1 MARNCCCTS
10 VFSVGWL
17 RHRLSLEMTQQCT
30 LVRIASHFAFACLQ
44 MSGRQA
50 QQTTQGQVGTARTE
64 TTTSEK
70 SGGGGGGLGGLVRD
84 LFQLSCFGEVLYM

>member
-1 MARNCCCTS
+1 M
-10 VFSVGWL
+10 
-17 RHRLSLEMTQQCT
+17 
-30 LVRIASHFAFACLQ
+30 LVSFCLQ

-70 SGGGGGGLGGLVRD
+70 SGGGGGGLGGLV
-84 LFQLSCFGEVLYM
+84 

>member
-1 MARNCCCTS
+1 MPPVHSTFCPACICQLSKCTWVWILS
-10 VFSVGWL
+10 NFPFS
-17 RHRLSLEMTQQCT
+17 S
-30 LVRIASHFAFACLQ
+30 FQ

-70 SGGGGGGLGGLVRD
+70 SGGGGGGGLGGLVCD
-84 LFQLSCFGEVLYM
+84 VIQL